1 MITNY
6 FSFLE
11 YIKEALSVEQSET
24 AAKQFL
30 IGIYKNKEV
39 AKKKMSVANRELK
52 KQNITDQQWKD
63 ITKEISDIKSQI
75 DRSIQIIEKQKKDT
89 VIARLEELKF
99 PKLAKNIKNPDKT
112 YSYLTELSLW
122 TLTLEKIEELKREL
136 KDIQKVLQDY
146 LKKTVQQIW
155 IEELDEFVE
164 AYNKWI
170 IEIEEELAKEEG
182 LTTKKSKVVK
192 KSKK

>member
-1 MITNY
+1 ML
-6 FSFLE
+6 F
-11 YIKEALSVEQSET
+11 
-24 AAKQFL
+24 
-30 IGIYKNKEV
+30 
-39 AKKKMSVANRELK
+39 
-52 KQNITDQQWKD
+52 
-63 ITKEISDIKSQI
+63 
-75 DRSIQIIEKQKKDT
+75 RS
-89 VIARLEELKF
+89 
-99 PKLAKNIKNPDKT
+99 AKNIKNPDKT

-136 KDIQKVLQDY
+136 KDIQKILQDY

-182 LTTKKSKVVK
+182 LTVKKSKVTK
-192 KSKK
+192 KNKK

>member
-1 MITNY
+1 MEEKWQILIKY
-6 FSFLE
+6 KVKFIECIFS
-11 YIKEALSVEQSET
+11 
-24 AAKQFL
+24 
-30 IGIYKNKEV
+30 
-39 AKKKMSVANRELK
+39 
-52 KQNITDQQWKD
+52 
-63 ITKEISDIKSQI
+63 KEI
-75 DRSIQIIEKQKKDT
+75 IIEKQKKDT

-99 PKLAKNIKNPDKT
+99 PKLAKNIKNLDKS
-112 YSYLTELSLW
+112 YSYLTDLSLW
-122 TLTLEKIEELKREL
+122 TLTIEKIEELKREL
-136 KDIQKVLQDY
+136 KDVQKVLQDY
-146 LKKTVQQIW
+146 LKKTIQQIW